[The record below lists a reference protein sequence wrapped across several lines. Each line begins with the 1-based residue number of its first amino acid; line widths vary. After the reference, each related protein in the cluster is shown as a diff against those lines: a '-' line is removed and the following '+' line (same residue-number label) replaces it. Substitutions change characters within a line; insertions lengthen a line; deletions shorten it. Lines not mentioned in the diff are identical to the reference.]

1 VPYKTRKQTELE
13 NAATAAA
20 AQRQGFFARNAARVA
35 NCFKT
40 AFGGDFTSKE
50 LVALDPKQNLNAVEI
65 EYVIMML
72 DTALRHFSG
81 LLIAAP
87 TADRNQLMELSFDG
101 LPDQLV
107 PTDGSPKAILVVRT
121 RRQLL
126 QDMLT
131 LVRSAEDKSAA
142 AIARGEA
149 FYAAPGGSGA
159 TPTAPGAGEGI
170 LSKAKTPLDLLNS
183 ASDITGA
190 VGDFVSEDWVGF
202 GAGPGAI
209 LNNVLGL
216 IESVKGVMAS
226 ISALRAVAADK
237 RSDAIK
243 ELLVQIE
250 SALTQGT
257 KVSGAIA
264 KVATLG
270 SGIPG
275 IEIAADAA
283 DAVGNILQ
291 ALKRAKR
298 AYVEK
303 QLIKTEKSGGDKTGT
318 VEALQHLQGR
328 NRTLV
333 IRNVIEIITLAVKI
347 VGNSIKLGD
356 PTGAGAL
363 VSAIAS
369 CVSLAAK
376 AGAAV
381 QDSYRA
387 GLAQQ
392 TEQETLAGVA
402 GADLR
407 IFKDNANWAVTAII
421 VAAKDGDATAK
432 AELNNYGI
440 SDADIL
446 AKTAKELRVIILQ
459 EIEDSENPQT
469 LIQRLRRAVGK
480 NTDRRAME
488 EA

>member
-1 VPYKTRKQTELE
+1 MK
-13 NAATAAA
+13 
-20 AQRQGFFARNAARVA
+20 
-35 NCFKT
+35 
-40 AFGGDFTSKE
+40 
-50 LVALDPKQNLNAVEI
+50 
-65 EYVIMML
+65 ML
-72 DTALRHFSG
+72 DTALSHFSG
-81 LLIAAP
+81 LVIAAP
-87 TADRNQLMELSFDG
+87 AADRNQLMELAFDG

-121 RRQLL
+121 RRHML
-126 QDMLT
+126 QDMLD
-131 LVRSAEDKSAA
+131 LVRNAEVTSTA

-149 FYAAPGGSGA
+149 FYATPGSTGG
-159 TPTAPGAGEGI
+159 TTGTTGGGEGV
-170 LSKAKTPLDLLNS
+170 LSKAKTPLELLNS
-183 ASDITGA
+183 ASEVTGA
-190 VGDFVSEDWVGF
+190 VGDFVSEDWAGF
-202 GAGPGAI
+202 GSGPGAI
-209 LNNVLGL
+209 LSNILGL
-216 IESVKGVMAS
+216 IESVKDIMAT
-226 ISALRAVAADK
+226 ISALRSVAPDK
-237 RSDAIK
+237 RSDAIQT
-243 ELLVQIE
+243 LLVQIE
-250 SALTQGT
+250 TALTQGT

-303 QLIKTEKSGGDKTGT
+303 QLIHTERGGGDKTGT
-318 VEALQHLQGR
+318 VDALQHLQSR
-328 NRTLV
+328 NKTLV

-356 PTGAGAL
+356 PSGAGAL
-363 VSAIAS
+363 VGAVAT

-376 AGAAV
+376 AAAGV

-392 TEQETLAGVA
+392 TEQETLAGMA

-440 SDADIL
+440 SDADVA
-446 AKTAKELRVIILQ
+446 AKTAKVLRKIILE

-469 LIQRLRRAVGK
+469 LIQRLRRIVG
-480 NTDRRAME
+480 NTSDRRAME
-488 EA
+488 DA